1 VPGDFFTMR
10 SRSLTAVVAL
20 LAALLPIAAQQARPA
35 AVHQR
40 AAAPTAAVPARPT
53 DAQIDATIRAKLAKS
68 KIGPDKFHFKVQ
80 GGVATIEGKTDII
93 QHKGAATRMAHTAG
107 AIGVNNHI
115 EISEA
120 AKEKASENLAKGR
133 RRAQIKR
140 GDARTAPRSVNAA
153 PAVGATPTARKN
165 LAASTVQKQ

>member
-1 VPGDFFTMR
+1 M
-10 SRSLTAVVAL
+10 
-20 LAALLPIAAQQARPA
+20 LAAFLPIAAQQAHPPV
-35 AVHQR
+35 VHQR
-40 AAAPTAAVPARPT
+40 ATPPTPATPARPT
-53 DAQIDATIRAKLAKS
+53 DAQIDAAIRAKLAKS
-68 KIGPDKFHFKVQ
+68 KIGADKFHFKVQ

-133 RRAQIKR
+133 RRAQVKR
-140 GDARTAPRSVNAA
+140 GDARTAPRGVNAA
-153 PAVGATPTARKN
+153 PAQGTALAVRKN
-165 LAASTVQKQ
+165 LPGSTVQKQ

>member
-1 VPGDFFTMR
+1 MR
-10 SRSLTAVVAL
+10 SRSLTVAVALSL

-35 AVHQR
+35 VVHQR
-40 AAAPTAAVPARPT
+40 AAPPTAAAPARPT
-53 DAQIDATIRAKLAKS
+53 DVQIEANIRAKLAKS
-68 KIGPDKFHFKVQ
+68 KIGADKFHFKVQ
-80 GGVATIEGKTDII
+80 GGVATIEGKTEVI
-93 QHKGAATRMAHTAG
+93 QHKGAATRMAKTAG

-140 GDARTAPRSVNAA
+140 GDERTEPRSISAA
-153 PAVGATPTARKN
+153 PAQGATPAARKN